1 MILSNKDL
9 DSFELDVVMVDGS
22 FDPIHDGHIE
32 YFRLAS
38 QFGLPVLCNIAPDD
52 WTKKK
57 HSVLLPVTNRAIVLD
72 SIRYISFVTIST
84 VSTAQ
89 SLRNIR
95 PKIYA
100 KGKDWELRC
109 GIPQEELEICDQFNI
124 KIEYLDSVLNSSS
137 QLLMNFSNEDR

>member
-57 HSVLLPVTNRAIVLD
+57 HSVLLPVANRAIVLD

-100 KGKDWELRC
+100 QGKDWELRG
-109 GIPQEELEICDQFNI
+109 GIPQEELEICDQLNI

>member
-1 MILSNKDL
+1 MILSSKDL
-9 DSFELDVVMVDGS
+9 DLFELDVVMVDGS

-38 QFGLPVLCNIAPDD
+38 QFGFPVLCNIAPDG

-57 HSVLLPVTNRAIVLD
+57 HSVLLPVANRAIVLD

-89 SLRNIR
+89 SLRNIH

-100 KGKDWELRC
+100 KGKDWKSRG
-109 GIPQEELEICDQFNI
+109 GIPQEEQEICDQLNI
-124 KIEYLDSVLNSSS
+124 KVEYLDSVLNSSS
-137 QLLMNFSNEDR
+137 QLLMNFTNEDR

>member
-38 QFGLPVLCNIAPDD
+38 QFGFPVLCNIAPDG

-57 HSVLLPVTNRAIVLD
+57 HSVLLPVANRAIVLD

-89 SLRNIR
+89 SLRNIH

-100 KGKDWELRC
+100 KGKDWKSRG
-109 GIPQEELEICDQFNI
+109 GIPQEEQEICDQLNI
-124 KIEYLDSVLNSSS
+124 KVEYLDSVLNSSS
-137 QLLMNFSNEDR
+137 QLLMNFTNEDR